1 MSSKEYALYDIEE
14 YEQCVCL
21 GTIKDIATF
30 LECSTN
36 SIRSYI
42 THRKKGERNSL
53 LRNRYELAEIKEYGE
68 EIPIKSNKEIF
79 KELLKEFGYK
89 PVDLNKEI
97 KKFEIFDSFKWELK
111 GRMNKVMAKEEE
123 WKKIPDFEYSI
134 SNYARIRNDK
144 YNKIKEA
151 RRKKYMLVT
160 DLYKDGKRYMLN
172 VVRMEAHLFIRP
184 LQENERIKHID
195 GDSRNNF
202 IENLEIVSM

>member
-1 MSSKEYALYDIEE
+1 MSSKEYALYDIKE

-30 LECSTN
+30 LECTTN

-42 THRKKGERNSL
+42 THRKKGDRSSL
-53 LRNRYELAEIKEYGE
+53 LRRRYELAEIIEEGKENK
-68 EIPIKSNKEIF
+68 IKSSKDIF

-89 PVDLNKEI
+89 PIDFNKEI
-97 KKFEIFDSFKWELK
+97 KKFEIFDDFEWNLK
-111 GRMNKVMAKEEE
+111 GMKNQIFEIEEE
-123 WKKIPDFEYSI
+123 WKKIPGFEYSI

-144 YNKIKEA
+144 NNKIKA
-151 RRKKYMLVT
+151 TRIKNYIKVV
-160 DLYKDGKRYMLN
+160 DLYKNGKRYMLN

-184 LQENERIKHID
+184 VLKGERIKHID

-202 IENLEIVSM
+202 IDNLEIVSM

>member
-1 MSSKEYALYDIEE
+1 MSSKEYALYDIKE

-42 THRKKGERNSL
+42 THRKKGERSSL
-53 LRNRYELAEIKEYGE
+53 LRKRYGLAEIKEDGE
-68 EIPIKSNKEIF
+68 EILIKSNKEIF
-79 KELLKEFGYK
+79 KELLKKFGYK
-89 PVDLNKEI
+89 PVDLNKEM
-97 KKFEIFDSFKWELK
+97 KKFEIFDDFKWELK
-111 GRMNKVMAKEEE
+111 GKMNKVMAKEEE

-144 YNKIKEA
+144 NNKIKA
-151 RRKKYMLVT
+151 TRIKNYIKVV
-160 DLYKDGKRYMLN
+160 DLYKNGKRYMLN

-184 LQENERIKHID
+184 VLKGERIKHID

-202 IENLEIVSM
+202 IDNLEIVSM

>member
-1 MSSKEYALYDIEE
+1 MYDIKE

-42 THRKKGERNSL
+42 THRKKGERSSL
-53 LRNRYELAEIKEYGE
+53 LRKRYGLAEIKEDGE
-68 EIPIKSNKEIF
+68 EILIKSNKEIF
-79 KELLKEFGYK
+79 KELLKKFGYK
-89 PVDLNKEI
+89 PVDLNKEM
-97 KKFEIFDSFKWELK
+97 KKFEIFDDFKWELK
-111 GRMNKVMAKEEE
+111 GKMNKVMAKEEE

-144 YNKIKEA
+144 NNKIKA
-151 RRKKYMLVT
+151 TRIKNYIKVV
-160 DLYKDGKRYMLN
+160 DLYKNGKRYMLN

-184 LQENERIKHID
+184 VLKGERIKHID

-202 IENLEIVSM
+202 IDNLEIVSM